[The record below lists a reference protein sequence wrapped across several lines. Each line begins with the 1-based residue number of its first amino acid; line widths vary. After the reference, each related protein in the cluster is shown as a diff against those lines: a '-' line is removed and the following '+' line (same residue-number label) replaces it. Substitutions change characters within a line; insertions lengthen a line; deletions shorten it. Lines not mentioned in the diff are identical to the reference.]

1 VCDRNKNITTA
12 ERHMG
17 MAVPNRPYAIVLGS
31 EEDDVR
37 MTEGLQGLK
46 QQISVGLIEL
56 SEDFAQRLPVRHTP
70 SEYTMMT

>member
-1 VCDRNKNITTA
+1 
-12 ERHMG
+12 MG

-56 SEDFAQRLPVRHTP
+56 SEDFAQRLPVR
-70 SEYTMMT
+70 YTL